1 MGKGILGRQQG
12 MQKSRLTK
20 FSVSSGQGAKCYEVG
35 SWREWVVVTAR
46 MKS

>member
-1 MGKGILGRQQG
+1 MGKGILGRQRVCKRVDSQ
-12 MQKSRLTK
+12 R
-20 FSVSSGQGAKCYEVG
+20 SVSSGKGAKCYEVG